1 MTVRDIA
8 YVELYAKDK
17 QSAVDYFVSALGFA
31 CVADS
36 VGPDRS
42 SVLLRQGAVH
52 LIVTSGPATW
62 KFLDNHGD
70 GIADI
75 AMTCEDVA
83 AAWERAGRA
92 GARLVSSTRG
102 NPILSGCGDVT
113 HTLLPAATDPATGL
127 PPGHRWVT
135 MAQRPGRPA
144 ERIRALDHIAFRL
157 DGHDL
162 EGQAAF
168 YRAAFGFSQDSP
180 AYGTSSI
187 VVRSGTGG
195 VTFTLAGSDPAES
208 TGGLDTFLARNG
220 GPGVQRVA
228 FLVEDIVPAARE
240 FRCGGVEF
248 TGSAGVCHDTRADS
262 LRLFSRSPYRRDTLL
277 FEIVQRRGSGGFDS
291 ADIRALYEVMD
302 HDRLAAG

>member
-1 MTVRDIA
+1 MAVRDIA

-36 VGPDRS
+36 VGSDRS

-75 AMTCEDVA
+75 AMTCGDVA
-83 AAWERAGRA
+83 AAWEKAGRA
-92 GARLVSSTRG
+92 GARLVGSTRG

-135 MAQRPGRPA
+135 MAQRPGRPV
-144 ERIRALDHIAFRL
+144 ERIRALDHIALRL
-157 DGHDL
+157 DGRDL

-168 YRAAFGFSQDSP
+168 YRAAFGLSQDSP
-180 AYGTSSI
+180 AHGTGSI

-195 VTFTLAGSDPAES
+195 VAFTLVGSDPAES
-208 TGGLDTFLARNG
+208 TGGLDFLARNG

-228 FLVEDIVPAARE
+228 FLVEEIVPAARE
-240 FRCGGVEF
+240 FRYRGVEF
-248 TGSAGVCHDTRADS
+248 TGAAGVCHDTGADS
-262 LRLFSRSPYRRDTLL
+262 LRLFGRSPYRRDTLC
-277 FEIVQRRGSGGFDS
+277 FEIVQRRGSRGFDS